1 MAKIALITGGCRS
14 GKSLFAQRLAESI
27 PGRRVYVATCPVLDD
42 EMSERVRKHRQDRAQ
57 RQWDTIEEPVKLG
70 EAIRSADGHQVVLVD
85 CLTLWVNNLMYQAQQ
100 AGRDVSEEHVASQC
114 QEVLAAAGERTGTI
128 IFVTNE
134 VGMGIVPENK
144 LARQYRDLAGR
155 CNQVIAAGA
164 DLVAL
169 VSCGIPLF
177 LKGSIHELTTAN
189 D

>member
-14 GKSLFAQRLAESI
+14 GKSLYAQRLAESI
-27 PGRRVYVATCPVLDD
+27 PGRRVYVATCPVLDG
-42 EMSERVRKHRQDRAQ
+42 EMSERVRRHRQDRAA

-85 CLTLWVNNLMYQAQQ
+85 CLTLWVNNLMYQAEQ
-100 AGRDVSEEHVASQC
+100 AGRDVTEDHVAERC
-114 QEVLAAAGERTGTI
+114 AEVLTAAGERAGTI

-144 LARQYRDLAGR
+144 LARHYRDLAGR
-155 CNQVIAAGA
+155 CNQVVAAGA

-169 VSCGIPLF
+169 VSCGIPIF
-177 LKGSIHELTTAN
+177 LKGSIHELTRAN